1 MRAMAMVPT
10 YNEALNIENLLRE
23 ILKQGTDIGAVVVD
37 DNSPDG
43 TASIVKKLRQED
55 PRVHLVLRM
64 EERGRGT
71 AGIVGFQYAVSRGVD
86 FVIEMDADFSH
97 PPSYFP
103 YFLSQMED
111 CDLLIGSRLL
121 EGGGERGRSYLRRSI
136 SRLANAY
143 IRRIL
148 NLPVRDCTSGY
159 RVFRREVLE
168 AIDLDQ
174 MMSQGPSVVEEVLY
188 KAYKRGFSAPPC
200 RGSPCDKVCRSS
212 NVSRLRCRAGSRGKS
227 TGQRPCIKT
236 GPSKRSSS
244 AGNRRDSGAHISGT
258 RTKADGPGSG
268 RKQFGRNSP
277 LIVGDGC
284 LSPKCRAGAGSAQN
298 EIQIGKSQNT
308 T

>member
-1 MRAMAMVPT
+1 MAMVPT

-23 ILKQGTDIGAVVVD
+23 ILRQGADIGAVVVD

-43 TASIVKKLRQED
+43 TASIVEELRQED

-71 AGIVGFQYAVSRGVD
+71 AGIVGFQYAVSQGVD

-148 NLPVRDCTSGY
+148 NLPIRDCTSGY
-159 RVFRREVLE
+159 RVFRREVLR
-168 AIDLDQ
+168 AIELDQ
-174 MMSQGPSVVEEVLY
+174 MMSRGPSVVEEVLY
-188 KAYKRGFSAPPC
+188 KAYKRGFRIKEVPYIFEE
-200 RGSPCDKVCRSS
+200 R
-212 NVSRLRCRAGSRGKS
+212 RAGES
-227 TGQRPCIKT
+227 TFNRKIMLNALKMMIQIRWRYRNYPPQNSDEH
-236 GPSKRSSS
+236 PS
-244 AGNRRDSGAHISGT
+244 
-258 RTKADGPGSG
+258 GPG
-268 RKQFGRNSP
+268 K
-277 LIVGDGC
+277 
-284 LSPKCRAGAGSAQN
+284 
-298 EIQIGKSQNT
+298 
-308 T
+308 

>member
-23 ILKQGTDIGAVVVD
+23 ILRQGTDIGAVVVD

-43 TASIVKKLRQED
+43 TASIVEKLRQED

-71 AGIVGFQYAVSRGVD
+71 AGIVGFQYAVSQGAD

-121 EGGGERGRSYLRRSI
+121 EGGGERGRSFLRRSI

-148 NLPVRDCTSGY
+148 NLPIRDCTSGY
-159 RVFRREVLE
+159 RVFRREVLR
-168 AIDLDQ
+168 AIELDQ

-188 KAYKRGFSAPPC
+188 KAYKRGYRIKEVPYIFEE
-200 RGSPCDKVCRSS
+200 R
-212 NVSRLRCRAGSRGKS
+212 RAGES
-227 TGQRPCIKT
+227 TF
-236 GPSKRSSS
+236 
-244 AGNRRDSGAHISGT
+244 NRKIMLNALKMMVQIRWRYRNYPHKASG
-258 RTKADGPGSG
+258 
-268 RKQFGRNSP
+268 
-277 LIVGDGC
+277 
-284 LSPKCRAGAGSAQN
+284 
-298 EIQIGKSQNT
+298 
-308 T
+308 

>member
-188 KAYKRGFSAPPC
+188 KAYKRGFRIKEVPYIFEE
-200 RGSPCDKVCRSS
+200 R
-212 NVSRLRCRAGSRGKS
+212 RAGES
-227 TGQRPCIKT
+227 TFNRKIMLNALKMMVQIRWRYRNYPPQNSDEH
-236 GPSKRSSS
+236 PS
-244 AGNRRDSGAHISGT
+244 
-258 RTKADGPGSG
+258 GPG
-268 RKQFGRNSP
+268 K
-277 LIVGDGC
+277 
-284 LSPKCRAGAGSAQN
+284 
-298 EIQIGKSQNT
+298 
-308 T
+308 